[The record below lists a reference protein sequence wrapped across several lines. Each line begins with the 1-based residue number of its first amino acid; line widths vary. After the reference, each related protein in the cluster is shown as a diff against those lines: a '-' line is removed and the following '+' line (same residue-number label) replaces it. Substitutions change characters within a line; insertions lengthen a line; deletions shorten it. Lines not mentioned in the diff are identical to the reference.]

1 MALRF
6 LTAVGAAGAL
16 LAALALLT
24 GGSAR
29 PAQAASM
36 DSIVGQLN
44 APLQTSLSQAIA
56 EDTRRIGALQPDIN
70 RLGGELDRLQSNI
83 DVAREQLLV
92 TQDQL
97 QTARSRLVLL
107 QVALKR
113 DEKVLAR
120 QLVEFYEAGN
130 QDWTTVVLN
139 ARGFTDLLERA
150 HFMKRLARRNAQVL
164 KRVRDDRAAV
174 KRAEARLQVLEAKQA
189 QDLDVLVKARRR
201 IAVVYNQLVARKRRL
216 VGNRKRLRAKLQKV
230 AGAAS
235 EALEAAG
242 LSTFSGI
249 PVAAWIHPLLVYAAA
264 HGWSGH
270 LVQYDGFR
278 TYRDQMTVS
287 ATADIAAA
295 PGRSRHEGTQWPD
308 GAIDIPDDAAR
319 FNSVINAPGS
329 PYRGQLRWR
338 APEGDPVHFS
348 SPVPVAGKGY

>member
-1 MALRF
+1 MGFRF
-6 LTAVGAAGAL
+6 LTAVGAIGAL
-16 LAALALLT
+16 AAVAALLI
-24 GGSAR
+24 GGSAP
-29 PAQAASM
+29 PAKAASL
-36 DSIVGQLN
+36 DSLVGQLN
-44 APLQTSLSQAIA
+44 APLQASLSQAIA

-70 RLGGELDRLQSNI
+70 RLGGQLDRLQANI
-83 DVAREQLLV
+83 DVAREELIQ

-97 QTARSRLVLL
+97 KTARARLALL

-120 QLVEFYEAGN
+120 QLVELYEAGS
-130 QDWTTVVLN
+130 QDWTTIVLN

-150 HFMKRLARRNAQVL
+150 NFMKRLARRNGQVL

-189 QDLDVLVKARRR
+189 QELNVLVQARQR
-201 IAVVYNQLVARKRRL
+201 ISVVYNQLVARKRRL

-230 AGAAS
+230 AGVAS

-249 PVAAWIHPLLVYAAA
+249 PVAAWIHPILVYAAA
-264 HGWSGH
+264 HGWSGR

-278 TYRDQMTVS
+278 TYRDQVAVS
-287 ATADIAAA
+287 GMADIAAA

-308 GAIDIPDDAAR
+308 GAVDIPDDAGR
-319 FNSVINAPGS
+319 FNSIVNAPGS
-329 PYRGQLRWR
+329 PYRGQLLWR